1 MLGVIPAPQLPAA
14 RLRET
19 LPASRPAHPSCLCL
33 SCSTAT
39 LTAVFPLIRD
49 GTSLRL
55 ATSSLRHHLFSLPL
69 SGTKPSAA
77 RPALGFPAYRLPPP
91 PLTSGNDVAGARCYF
106 RLQTAE
112 STLLH
117 GGAKVPVPTFPFLSS
132 LCPCRTNFSSGLA
145 GTFLHVKR
153 SDALITPLLRGIS
166 DGRASKPAGQTGR
179 QADRQAGPERSR
191 NREKQG
197 R

>member
-1 MLGVIPAPQLPAA
+1 MALPSAW
-14 RLRET
+14 
-19 LPASRPAHPSCLCL
+19 PPAHYDTTFFRSPSRAQNPPQPDRPWASL
-33 SCSTAT
+33 
-39 LTAVFPLIRD
+39 LTAC
-49 GTSLRL
+49 
-55 ATSSLRHHLFSLPL
+55 
-69 SGTKPSAA
+69 
-77 RPALGFPAYRLPPP
+77 RLPPP